1 MEALP
6 TRPPVAPQVAR
17 SAPADVDDA
26 LWRKLVGLIGLGV
39 RSRGV
44 VVGVDRV
51 RDAAKTGKLAFAFV
65 APDVSQHSLDK
76 VLPLLQARRVRY
88 VEARSAVELGAAVG
102 RETTAAVGVVDRQ
115 LAKGIRALVET
126 TLQKGP

>member
-1 MEALP
+1 
-6 TRPPVAPQVAR
+6 
-17 SAPADVDDA
+17 VDDV

-51 RDAAKTGKLAFAFV
+51 RDAAKTGKLAFAIV

-88 VEARSAVELGAAVG
+88 VEARSAVELGHAVG